1 MKNIARSLL
10 TLQLLLL
17 LSLTSLPSLAHA
29 TRAAAETPA
38 TAVLVPT
45 TTPAPEDTQPAVSPA
60 SDNSGYRSDLPST
73 GSPALGF
80 LLFALLF
87 TVTGYFALIKRK

>member
-1 MKNIARSLL
+1 MKNVARSLL
-10 TLQLLLL
+10 TLPLLLL
-17 LSLTSLPSLAHA
+17 LPLTSLTSPVRAA
-29 TRAAAETPA
+29 RAAAKAPA

-45 TTPAPEDTQPAVSPA
+45 TTPAPEDTQPAVLPA
-60 SDNSGYRSDLPST
+60 SNNSGYRSDLPST